1 MAATQEQDIA
11 TGGSGPLRTAT
22 GTRRGHDH
30 CHYQAAHHE
39 GGRRVR
45 CGHPDTLAAAGT
57 GCYRPGRSDGR
68 AAMEAR
74 NLEVGLVPRDLQ
86 RSLEFYR
93 DVIGLEFD
101 SVIDLGEGRALH
113 MFRVGDGVLKLWES
127 TDVPAEVPA
136 AEWEQLTGI
145 RWVTFDVDEID
156 EAVAR
161 CVAAGVPVGMPV
173 TEIRPG
179 LRVANVSDPDG
190 NRVELL
196 DRAG

>member
-1 MAATQEQDIA
+1 
-11 TGGSGPLRTAT
+11 
-22 GTRRGHDH
+22 
-30 CHYQAAHHE
+30 
-39 GGRRVR
+39 
-45 CGHPDTLAAAGT
+45 
-57 GCYRPGRSDGR
+57 
-68 AAMEAR
+68 MEAR
-74 NLEVGLVPRDLQ
+74 KLEVGLVPRDLQ

-101 SVIDLGEGRALH
+101 GVIDLGEGRALH
-113 MFRVGDGVLKLWES
+113 MFKVGDAVLKLWES
-127 TDVPAEVPA
+127 TDVPAEVPS
-136 AEWEQLTGI
+136 AEWERLTGI

-156 EAVAR
+156 VAVAR